1 MVHVD
6 DWPVTV
12 SKECVVKVRDL
23 QHEVLPEV
31 TPEELS
37 RQRAVV
43 SLRKL
48 LNARVR
54 SGNVARFASEGSPA
68 FAARHGRQPQSPEDI
83 RAALFESHRYRMW
96 SAANRSAQEML
107 WVSVG
112 EPVYRDLDRMQAAAR
127 ALAEAPDRKGSLTL
141 DTGYDPSP
149 EVADVDIHLQ
159 PGGYGLDHGPGDIV
173 AGALYETGGNVFS
186 FGQGAGRSDSKAGV
200 AVRLLAEHFPGFV
213 PKRILDLGCSA
224 GAASAAYAA
233 TFPKAEVHAVDIGA
247 GMLRYAHA
255 RAESLGVAVN
265 FHQMD
270 ASSLSFPD
278 DSFDLVVS
286 HNVLHEIGSE
296 KRGAMVCESARVVR
310 PGGIVI
316 HQDVAIRFEPTL
328 VHQVERDWDTHFNDE
343 RHWHTYASTDLI
355 ADMRAAGFAP
365 GAIVEHNLPSLQ
377 GSNRWYAITAQ
388 KQGR

>member
-1 MVHVD
+1 M
-6 DWPVTV
+6 
-12 SKECVVKVRDL
+12 KVRDL
-23 QHEVLPEV
+23 QHEVLPQA

-54 SGNVARFASEGSPA
+54 SGNVARFASEGAPA
-68 FAARHGRQPQSPEDI
+68 FAARHGRQPQSPGDI
-83 RAALFESHRYRMW
+83 RAALFESQRYRMW

-112 EPVYRDLDRMQAAAR
+112 EPVYRDLDRMEAAAR
-127 ALAEAPDRKGSLTL
+127 ALAESPDRRGSLTL
-141 DTGYDPSP
+141 DPAYDPSP
-149 EVADVDIHLQ
+149 EVADIDIHLQ
-159 PGGYGLDHGPGDIV
+159 PGGYGMDRGPDDVV

-186 FGQGAGRSDSKAGV
+186 FGQGAGRGDSKTGV

-213 PKRILDLGCSA
+213 PTRILDLGCSA
-224 GAASAAYAA
+224 GAATAAYAA
-233 TFPKAEVHAVDIGA
+233 TFPEAEVHAVDIGA

-255 RAESLGVAVN
+255 RAESLGVAVH

-270 ASSLSFPD
+270 ASALSFPD

-286 HNVLHEIGSE
+286 HNLMHEIGAE
-296 KRGAMVCESARVVR
+296 KRRAMIRESARVVR
-310 PGGIVI
+310 AGGVVI

-343 RHWHTYASTDLI
+343 RHWHTYASADLI
-355 ADMRAAGFAP
+355 ADMRAAGFEA
-365 GAIVEHNLPSLQ
+365 GGIVEHNLAAIH

-388 KQGR
+388 KQA

>member
-1 MVHVD
+1 M
-6 DWPVTV
+6 
-12 SKECVVKVRDL
+12 KVRDL
-23 QHEVLPEV
+23 QHEVLPQA
-31 TPEELS
+31 TPDELS

-54 SGNVARFASEGSPA
+54 SGNVARFASEGAPA
-68 FAARHGRQPQSPEDI
+68 FAARHGRQPQSPGDI
-83 RAALFESHRYRMW
+83 RAALFESQRYRMW

-112 EPVYRDLDRMQAAAR
+112 EPVYRDLDRMEAAAR
-127 ALAEAPDRKGSLTL
+127 ALAESPDRRGSLTL
-141 DTGYDPSP
+141 DPAYDPSP
-149 EVADVDIHLQ
+149 EVADIDIHLQ
-159 PGGYGLDHGPGDIV
+159 PGGYGMDRGPDDVV

-186 FGQGAGRSDSKAGV
+186 FGQGAGRGDSKTGV

-213 PKRILDLGCSA
+213 PTRILDLGCSA
-224 GAASAAYAA
+224 GAATAAYAA
-233 TFPKAEVHAVDIGA
+233 TFPEAEVHAVDIGA

-255 RAESLGVAVN
+255 RAESLGVAVH

-270 ASSLSFPD
+270 ASALSFPD

-286 HNVLHEIGSE
+286 HNLMHEIGAE
-296 KRGAMVCESARVVR
+296 KRRAMIRESARVVR
-310 PGGIVI
+310 PGGVVI

-328 VHQVERDWDTHFNDE
+328 VHQVERDWDTHFNNE
-343 RHWHTYASTDLI
+343 RHWHTYASADLI
-355 ADMRAAGFAP
+355 ADMRAAGFEAD
-365 GAIVEHNLPSLQ
+365 GIVEHNLAAIH

-388 KQGR
+388 KQA